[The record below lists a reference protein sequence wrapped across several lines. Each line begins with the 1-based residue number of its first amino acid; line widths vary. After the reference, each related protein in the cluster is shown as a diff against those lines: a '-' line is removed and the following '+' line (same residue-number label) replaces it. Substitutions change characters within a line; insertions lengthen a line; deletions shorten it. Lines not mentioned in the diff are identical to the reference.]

1 MQKPKN
7 PCKLNKMISAENDI
21 NLNGRLLHLDVPV
34 VMGILNITPDSFFS
48 GSRNSTD
55 KDIIKSVETIVV
67 DGASII
73 DVGGYS
79 TRPGAEDISA
89 DEEIKRVSK
98 ALEIIRKRFPDVFV
112 SVDTFRSS
120 VARHAVSQFSVEI
133 INDISGGHLDELM
146 FETIADLKVAYVLMH
161 SKGNPKTMQQMTDYD
176 NIVAEVMAFFSKK
189 IGQLHLLGVK
199 DVIVDPGFGF
209 AKTTDQNFEL
219 LKKLNYLKELNVPVL
234 AGLSRKSMIYKTLD
248 TTAELA
254 LNGTTAVNML
264 ALMNGAS
271 ILRVHDVKEA
281 METIRL
287 FSKFVNA

>member
-7 PCKLNKMISAENDI
+7 PCKLNRMISAENDI
-21 NLNGRLLHLDVPV
+21 NLNGRLLLLDVPV

-55 KDIIKSVETIVV
+55 KDIIKSVETIVA

-79 TRPGAEDISA
+79 TRPGAEDISV
-89 DEEIKRVSK
+89 DEEIRRVSK

-112 SVDTFRSS
+112 SVDTFRSP
-120 VARHAVSQFSVEI
+120 VARHVVSQFSVEI

-161 SKGNPKTMQQMTDYD
+161 SKGNPKTMQQMTGYD
-176 NIVAEVMAFFSKK
+176 NIVAEVMAFLSKK

-254 LNGTTAVNML
+254 LNGTTAMNML

-281 METIRL
+281 IETIRL